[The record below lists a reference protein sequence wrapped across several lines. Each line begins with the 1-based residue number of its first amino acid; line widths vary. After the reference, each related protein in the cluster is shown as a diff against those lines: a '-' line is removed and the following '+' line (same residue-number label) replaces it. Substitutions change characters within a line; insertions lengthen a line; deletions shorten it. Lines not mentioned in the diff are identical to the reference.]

1 MSMIALRLSLKLLI
15 VKSCVLNMVLIL
27 KFLQIILS
35 TLLLILMLL
44 KESGTYI
51 MNLLKTLAWK
61 MKLLLM
67 IAIHMLK
74 PLKVLF
80 LISMLI
86 FVECI
91 DLVKNTNN
99 EEEYCKH
106 HKHQKTRTW
115 NRALNDLAEKVC
127 AIYPFICELCYKEGH
142 FGLQCSKFNDKI
154 SSLFDD
160 SMIH

>member
-1 MSMIALRLSLKLLI
+1 MSMIALRLSLKPLI
-15 VKSCVLNMVLIL
+15 VKTWVINMGLIL

-44 KESGTYI
+44 KEIGTYI

-86 FVECI
+86 FVEYI
-91 DLVKNTNN
+91 NLLKRQIMKKNIVN
-99 EEEYCKH
+99 
-106 HKHQKTRTW
+106 
-115 NRALNDLAEKVC
+115 
-127 AIYPFICELCYKEGH
+127 FIKMRKLEHGV
-142 FGLQCSKFNDKI
+142 GL
-154 SSLFDD
+154 
-160 SMIH
+160 